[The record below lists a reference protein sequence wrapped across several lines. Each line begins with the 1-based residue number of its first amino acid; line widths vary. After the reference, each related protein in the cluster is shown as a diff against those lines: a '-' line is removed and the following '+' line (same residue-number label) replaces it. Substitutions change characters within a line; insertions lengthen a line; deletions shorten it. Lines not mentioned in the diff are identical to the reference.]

1 MQRLKSDESWSA
13 NGGRLLSRFEA
24 PVLPVIQDGCEV
36 QLNEPASM
44 IPMLSNEW
52 TVGMKKVAR
61 TSHRALLHSGP
72 PSEILLSSNESEW
85 KKGREDRE
93 GSTAT
98 TTTTTKRVERERKE
112 TKRKRRERVSEGGR
126 REEEEKKSGG
136 EDGWMGTTSPRKTA
150 RERENRVGNGFGYFG
165 NQDRLILHFLPVFNT
180 LAYAGWLV
188 SLAGALQSMHI
199 FVYLPVCNYVL
210 LSLHDAQA
218 TSPDWEK
225 LVRIFDWL
233 VVRGLPL
240 RYW

>member
-1 MQRLKSDESWSA
+1 M
-13 NGGRLLSRFEA
+13 
-24 PVLPVIQDGCEV
+24 
-36 QLNEPASM
+36 
-44 IPMLSNEW
+44 
-52 TVGMKKVAR
+52 
-61 TSHRALLHSGP
+61 
-72 PSEILLSSNESEW
+72 
-85 KKGREDRE
+85 
-93 GSTAT
+93 
-98 TTTTTKRVERERKE
+98 
-112 TKRKRRERVSEGGR
+112 SEGGR

-165 NQDRLILHFLPVFNT
+165 NQDRLILHSSVLYGVFNT

-225 LVRIFDWL
+225 LVRIFD
-233 VVRGLPL
+233 
-240 RYW
+240 